1 MKDRS
6 AEFFSKVQRT
16 TEIGG
21 REGVLFR
28 VWKRHSGTA
37 IYWMTEV
44 QRRSDGGSD
53 TCAAFEPGA
62 AYCKGSV
69 LYHTSLGGASKC
81 SRSKRGGGIK

>member
-6 AEFFSKVQRT
+6 AEFFPKVQRT
-16 TEIGG
+16 ASTAPEIGG

-28 VWKRHSGTA
+28 VWKRHSGTT

-53 TCAAFEPGA
+53 TCAAFELRTARVSFVPH
-62 AYCKGSV
+62 
-69 LYHTSLGGASKC
+69 LIR
-81 SRSKRGGGIK
+81 RSKQVFKK